1 MSFPNLFE
9 ITSQPD
15 LDVAHAIADGQ
26 WNIDFRRELNV
37 NLLEEWEQLGG
48 LLSDVYL
55 SEGRDEVSLSLERS
69 HKYTTRS
76 LYRLMTSGGVVDYQM
91 MVIWKTNIPLK
102 VKIFMWMA
110 VHDRIQC
117 GVQLK
122 RKQWSCPKEC
132 FVCDKPETTG
142 HILFQCPMAV
152 FLWSFLYECLGW
164 PSSPTSC

>member
-1 MSFPNLFE
+1 M
-9 ITSQPD
+9 
-15 LDVAHAIADGQ
+15 
-26 WNIDFRRELNV
+26 

-76 LYRLMTSGGVVDYQM
+76 LYRLMTSRGVVDYQM

-117 GVQLK
+117 SVQLK
-122 RKQWSCPKEC
+122 KKQWSGPEEC
-132 FVCDKPETTG
+132 FACGNLETSN
-142 HILFQCPMAV
+142 HILFQCPHCCISLV
-152 FLWSFLYECLGW
+152 LLVRLPGLGFITNQLCIFLSRGRGEM
-164 PSSPTSC
+164 